1 MPDEVVLP
9 SPCLVVLVGPSGAGK
24 STWAAEHFGT
34 EQIVSSD
41 SLRAVVGAG
50 EDDIGA
56 SDDAFAILEQIVE
69 HRAARRLTTVIDTLG
84 LDPARRANWVALA
97 RRAGLSTACIV
108 FPTPASEC
116 RARNSARNK
125 PVPQRVLTAQAR
137 QFREQR
143 VALGGEGFDVMLEPT
158 VVRAAPPHIAH
169 TATLVPRQRDDPVGL
184 QFGLQIPVYSW
195 PGGPAAIR
203 SRLTEIARAAEDAGF
218 ASLWVMDHFRQ
229 IPMFGPAWQDML
241 DSYSALSYIAAV
253 TDRVRL
259 GTLVTGITHRNVGD
273 LGKILATLDVLSGGR
288 AVCGLG
294 IGWFEAENR
303 ALGVPF
309 PPRGERYA
317 LLEDA
322 LQFLPAFWGKGAPAF
337 EGRVLNVPEAMCY
350 PRPLQGRIPILV
362 GGNGEHRTLRLAA
375 QYADAC
381 NVIGEADVVARK
393 IAVLRAHCATVGRDP
408 TAVEVTQLS
417 TTLVG
422 RDASELGS
430 LLERLRPRR
439 VSVEAYAASV
449 NAGTITDQVGRFRAL
464 AQAGVGTAIVSLP
477 DLGETEPI
485 ERFARVI
492 EAFA

>member
-1 MPDEVVLP
+1 
-9 SPCLVVLVGPSGAGK
+9 
-24 STWAAEHFGT
+24 
-34 EQIVSSD
+34 
-41 SLRAVVGAG
+41 
-50 EDDIGA
+50 
-56 SDDAFAILEQIVE
+56 
-69 HRAARRLTTVIDTLG
+69 
-84 LDPARRANWVALA
+84 
-97 RRAGLSTACIV
+97 
-108 FPTPASEC
+108 
-116 RARNSARNK
+116 
-125 PVPQRVLTAQAR
+125 
-137 QFREQR
+137 
-143 VALGGEGFDVMLEPT
+143 
-158 VVRAAPPHIAH
+158 
-169 TATLVPRQRDDPVGL
+169 
-184 QFGLQIPVYSW
+184 
-195 PGGPAAIR
+195 
-203 SRLTEIARAAEDAGF
+203 
-218 ASLWVMDHFRQ
+218 
-229 IPMFGPAWQDML
+229 
-241 DSYSALSYIAAV
+241 
-253 TDRVRL
+253 
-259 GTLVTGITHRNVGD
+259 
-273 LGKILATLDVLSGGR
+273 
-288 AVCGLG
+288 
-294 IGWFEAENR
+294 
-303 ALGVPF
+303 
-309 PPRGERYA
+309 
-317 LLEDA
+317 
-322 LQFLPAFWGKGAPAF
+322 
-337 EGRVLNVPEAMCY
+337 MCY